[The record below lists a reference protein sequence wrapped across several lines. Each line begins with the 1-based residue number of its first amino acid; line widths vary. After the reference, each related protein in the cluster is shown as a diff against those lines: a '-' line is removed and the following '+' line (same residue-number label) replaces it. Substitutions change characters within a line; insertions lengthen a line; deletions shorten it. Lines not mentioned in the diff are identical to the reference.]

1 MALDLAVPRRTSPIA
16 IGDAGMRRRVS
27 DRTLAPAVRQLAVLI
42 GAGVAV
48 VDALRLVVEQSEDR
62 RVRAAFD
69 EVARQVERGGTLAE
83 AVTARLDVFP
93 PLAASLVRAGE
104 IGGVLEAVLQR
115 LAAHLEQSARL
126 RRTVLGA
133 LAYPAVV
140 VTAAMVVTAVLLG
153 WVVPVFAGAF
163 ASAGAELPMPTAV
176 VLALS
181 ATLRSRWPLGAVAA
195 AALGATLVAS
205 LRTPGGRQ
213 RRDRWLLRLPGLGPL
228 LVKAAVARATRTL
241 GTLLGCGVAVLDAL
255 DIAARTAG
263 NLVVADALDT
273 ARTQLAGGGSLA
285 RSLAE
290 HDVIPAAARQMIR
303 VGEHTG
309 TLDVMLARVADA
321 CDDDVQSA
329 ASTLLAVLEPALIL
343 FLGLVIGGL
352 VVSMYLPIFRLGA
365 TLG

>member
-1 MALDLAVPRRTSPIA
+1 
-16 IGDAGMRRRVS
+16 
-27 DRTLAPAVRQLAVLI
+27 
-42 GAGVAV
+42 
-48 VDALRLVVEQSEDR
+48 
-62 RVRAAFD
+62 
-69 EVARQVERGGTLAE
+69 
-83 AVTARLDVFP
+83 
-93 PLAASLVRAGE
+93 
-104 IGGVLEAVLQR
+104 
-115 LAAHLEQSARL
+115 
-126 RRTVLGA
+126 
-133 LAYPAVV
+133 
-140 VTAAMVVTAVLLG
+140 
-153 WVVPVFAGAF
+153 
-163 ASAGAELPMPTAV
+163 
-176 VLALS
+176 
-181 ATLRSRWPLGAVAA
+181 
-195 AALGATLVAS
+195 
-205 LRTPGGRQ
+205 
-213 RRDRWLLRLPGLGPL
+213 
-228 LVKAAVARATRTL
+228 
-241 GTLLGCGVAVLDAL
+241 VAVLDAL

-309 TLDVMLARVADA
+309 TLDVMLARVADS